1 MASHNSHCVVI
12 TFPLQSHINPALQ
25 FAKHL
30 ANSGASVTFLLAVS
44 AHRRISN
51 NTSTNLINTSS
62 QITFLPFSDGYDDGI
77 KSGDDGKNFMSEF
90 KKRATEALTD
100 LIRTSEEESCPVTC
114 LVYTLLLPWAAEV
127 ATSLGVSSALL
138 WIQPALVFDLYY
150 YYFNG
155 FKDEIM
161 KVVNNDVDAVELPGL
176 PCKLTCTDFPS
187 FFVPSNAYS
196 AVSLAIFEEQFKIL
210 KSTATATA
218 AAAPPRVL
226 VNTFDELEPEALKAL
241 QGSVE
246 LIAIGPLVPSAYLGG
261 KDSSDTCFGGDM
273 FESSQQKCT
282 KWLNTKAKNSVV
294 YVSFGSLIVL
304 KRRQVE
310 EIARGLLDTGRPFL
324 WVLRRV
330 SPTPDSNVPSDADE
344 EHVRRLIDEINN
356 RGDDDQQGL
365 IVEWCSQ
372 VEVLSHNSIGCFV
385 SHCGWN
391 STLEGLVVGVPMVA
405 FPQWTDQGTNAK
417 LIEEAWGTGVRVIK
431 RSLVVEVK
439 KDGGGEDGKEE
450 IVESE
455 EVKRCVEIVM
465 GEGERGE
472 EIKRNVEKWRGL
484 ARKAVQDGG
493 SSERNLVALLQEM
506 GRD

>member
-1 MASHNSHCVVI
+1 MLSHNSHCVVI

-25 FAKHL
+25 FAKRL
-30 ANSGASVTFLLAVS
+30 ARFGVKVTFLLAVS

-51 NTSTNLINTSS
+51 TSTNLLDTSPV
-62 QITFLPFSDGYDDGI
+62 TFLPFSDGYDDGM
-77 KSGDDGKNFMSEF
+77 KSGDDGKKFMSEF
-90 KKRATEALTD
+90 KTRATEALAD
-100 LIRTSEEESCPVTC
+100 LVRTSEEESRPVTC
-114 LVYTLLLPWAAEV
+114 LVYTLLMSWAAEV
-127 ATSLGVSSALL
+127 ATSSLGVPSAFL
-138 WIQPALVFDLYY
+138 WIQPAMVFDLYY

-155 FKDEIM
+155 YKDEIM

-176 PCKLTCTDFPS
+176 PCKLTCADLPS

-196 AVSLAIFEEQFKIL
+196 STTLAMFEEQFEIF
-210 KSTATATA
+210 KSTTTTTTTTNSG
-218 AAAPPRVL
+218 PPKVF

-241 QGSVE
+241 HGSVE
-246 LIAIGPLVPSAYLGG
+246 LIAIGPFVPSAYLGG

-273 FESSQQKCT
+273 FESSQKCSE
-282 KWLNTKAKNSVV
+282 WLNTKAENSVV
-294 YVSFGSLIVL
+294 YVSFGSIIVL

-324 WVLRRV
+324 WVLRRA
-330 SPTPDSNVPSDADE
+330 SPPSESNSPPDADE
-344 EHVRRLIDEINN
+344 EHVRSLIDEINN
-356 RGDDDQQGL
+356 RGDEQGL

-417 LIEEAWGTGVRVIK
+417 LIEEAWGTGVRVK
-431 RSLVVEVK
+431 RSSVEVK
-439 KDGGGEDGKEE
+439 KDGEDGKEE

-455 EVKRCVEIVM
+455 EVKRCVEVVM

-472 EIKRNVEKWRGL
+472 EIRKNVEKWRGL
-484 ARKAVQDGG
+484 ARKAVEDGG
-493 SSERNLVALLQEM
+493 SERNLVAFLEEM